1 MLTNASGTTMAH
13 PSNQAPSHRRN
24 VFGIND
30 GLHYDGDGPHGGGE
44 PPRGG
49 MEQRV
54 TRLEQAVLRIDGNV
68 DAIRASQIRIE
79 ERMERVM
86 DRARDMPSPTVVD
99 AMITSKLGLSALI
112 AACLGV
118 LIAAIT
124 YATTS

>member
-1 MLTNASGTTMAH
+1 
-13 PSNQAPSHRRN
+13 
-24 VFGIND
+24 
-30 GLHYDGDGPHGGGE
+30 
-44 PPRGG
+44 
-49 MEQRV
+49 MERRV

-124 YATTS
+124 YASSS